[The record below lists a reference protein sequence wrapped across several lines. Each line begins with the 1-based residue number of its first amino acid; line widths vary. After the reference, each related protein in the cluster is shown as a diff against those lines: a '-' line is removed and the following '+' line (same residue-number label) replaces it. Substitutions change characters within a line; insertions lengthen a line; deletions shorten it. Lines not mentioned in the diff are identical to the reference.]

1 MCLAVPVLVKTI
13 EGGKAEVE
21 IDGVSRIIS
30 TYLTPEVT
38 VGDYVLLHA
47 GFSIKVVDKKE
58 AEETIKLFRNLNEIN
73 RRFSQS

>member
-13 EGGKAEVE
+13 EEEKAEVE

-58 AEETIKLFRNLNEIN
+58 AEETIKLFRDLNEIN